1 MRTQPLL
8 LALLIAAP
16 FAAAGNLECNPQP
29 VKQGVPTVYRCTYHN
44 GSLAQA
50 YAALRANRSED
61 DALRLDHPHLPNTL
75 PTRTFTRNSQAHF
88 DYDGDGQNE
97 VYPIKLV
104 INRPGPNRVLVR
116 FFQDSPAT
124 PYTRATLFERKG
136 RNVEITISEF
146 AS

>member
-1 MRTQPLL
+1 MPSTPW
-8 LALLIAAP
+8 LI
-16 FAAAGNLECNPQP
+16 N
-29 VKQGVPTVYRCTYHN
+29 
-44 GSLAQA
+44 
-50 YAALRANRSED
+50 
-61 DALRLDHPHLPNTL
+61 
-75 PTRTFTRNSQAHF
+75 
-88 DYDGDGQNE
+88 NE
-97 VYPIKLV
+97 AYPIKLV

>member
-16 FAAAGNLECNPQP
+16 FAAADNLECNPQP

>member
-1 MRTQPLL
+1 MKPQTLL
-8 LALLIAAP
+8 LSLLIAAP

-29 VKQGVPTVYRCTYHN
+29 VQQGVPTVYRCTYHN
-44 GSLAQA
+44 GNLAQA
-50 YAALRANRSED
+50 YTAMRSNQNENHI
-61 DALRLDHPHLPNTL
+61 LQLDHPHLPRTL

-97 VYPIKLV
+97 AYPIKLV

>member
-1 MRTQPLL
+1 MKPQTLL
-8 LALLIAAP
+8 LSLLIAAP

-29 VKQGVPTVYRCTYHN
+29 VQQGVPTVYRCTYHN

-50 YAALRANRSED
+50 YTAMRANQNENHI
-61 DALRLDHPHLPNTL
+61 LQFDHPHLPRTL

-97 VYPIKLV
+97 AYPIKLV

-116 FFQDSPAT
+116 FF
-124 PYTRATLFERKG
+124 
-136 RNVEITISEF
+136 
-146 AS
+146 

>member
-29 VKQGVPTVYRCTYHN
+29 VQQGVPTVYRCTYHN

-75 PTRTFTRNSQAHF
+75 PARPFTRNSQAHF
-88 DYDGDGQNE
+88 DFDGDGQNE
-97 VYPIKLV
+97 AYPIKLV
-104 INRPGPNRVLVR
+104 INLPRPNRVLVR

>member
-8 LALLIAAP
+8 LSLLIAAP

>member
-97 VYPIKLV
+97 AYPIKLV